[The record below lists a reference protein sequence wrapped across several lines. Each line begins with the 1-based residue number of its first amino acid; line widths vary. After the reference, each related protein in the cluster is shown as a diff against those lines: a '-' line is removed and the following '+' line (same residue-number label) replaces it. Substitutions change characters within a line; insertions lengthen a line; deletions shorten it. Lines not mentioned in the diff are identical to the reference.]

1 MQAQFSRT
9 ELLLGSAAMER
20 LQKARVAIFG
30 LGGVGG
36 YAAEA
41 LARSGI
47 GTLDLFDHD
56 TVSLTN
62 LNRQILATHDT
73 VGKLK
78 VDAAKARILSINP
91 HAVVNAHPVFYMPD
105 TANQYD
111 FSVYDYIVDAIDTV
125 TAKLCMIQNA
135 VAAGVP
141 IISCMGTGNKL
152 DPTALQVTDI
162 SKTTVCPLA
171 RIMRKELRKRGIDH
185 LKVVYSTEE
194 ALIPVGAEE
203 EAAALGKRTIPG
215 STAFVPGVAG
225 LILAGEVIR
234 DLSK

>member
-1 MQAQFSRT
+1 MQSQFSRT